1 MTAGF
6 PIARLSWTASSL
18 SVCRDQRNVPRVG
31 RPAHLSITYS
41 IKLGDIAGNTITYTQ
56 YQTMQDMHVTN
67 LGKELCQ
74 FSTNCGQISLGNFV
88 FAEERLD
95 AGHIIAIVD
104 YDDK

>member
-1 MTAGF
+1 
-6 PIARLSWTASSL
+6 
-18 SVCRDQRNVPRVG
+18 
-31 RPAHLSITYS
+31 
-41 IKLGDIAGNTITYTQ
+41 
-56 YQTMQDMHVTN
+56 MQDMHVTN